1 MAKRWFKVKKT
12 AVPVI
17 IKKIKKNREIKAL
30 LYLLPALLIITTFQ
44 IYPVFKSL
52 AMSFYTDFDYLTG
65 EVFKRGLDNF
75 QYVLTDPDFY
85 LALKN
90 TFIFVLG
97 AVPLSIVVSLGFA
110 LLLNSNIK
118 LKNFFRSVYFIP
130 FITSTVAVS
139 IVWRWMFN
147 KEFGIVNAVLMMLG
161 INKINW
167 LTNPKMTIPMLVL
180 LSVWKGMG
188 YKIIIFLAGLQNIDE
203 KYYLAAKID
212 GASAWKRFTSITIP
226 LLTPTL
232 FFVSITSVIS
242 SFKLFDEVYVL
253 YDKQTGPLKSGLTIV
268 YYIYNKFNR
277 YWQFSIAS
285 AAAFVLFVIIL
296 IFTLIQLRI
305 GQKKTNY

>member
-1 MAKRWFKVKKT
+1 MSNIKEVK
-12 AVPVI
+12 AFI
-17 IKKIKKNREIKAL
+17 
-30 LYLLPALLIITTFQ
+30 YLLPALLIITVFQ
-44 IYPVFKSL
+44 IYPIVKSL
-52 AMSFYTDFDYLTG
+52 AMSFYTDFDYLTD
-65 EVFKRGLDNF
+65 EVYRRGLDNF

-97 AVPLSIVVSLGFA
+97 AVPLSIIVSLGFA

-147 KEFGIVNAVLMMLG
+147 KEFGMVNSILMIFG
-161 INKINW
+161 VEKINW

-180 LSVWKGMG
+180 LNVWKGMG

-203 KYYLAAKID
+203 RYYLAAKID
-212 GASAWKRFTSITIP
+212 GASIWRRFTSVTVP
-226 LLTPTL
+226 LLSPTL
-232 FFVSITSVIS
+232 FFVSITSVIG
-242 SFKLFDEVYVL
+242 SFKIFDEVFVL

-268 YYIYNKFNR
+268 YYIFNKFNR

-285 AAAFVLFVIIL
+285 AAAFVLFIIIL
-296 IFTLIQLRI
+296 VFTLIQLRV

>member
-1 MAKRWFKVKKT
+1 MNKPAI
-12 AVPVI
+12 PVI
-17 IKKIKKNREIKAL
+17 TKKLKRSKELKAF
-30 LYLLPALLIITTFQ
+30 LYLLPALLIITIFQ
-44 IYPVFKSL
+44 IYPILKSL
-52 AMSFYTDFDYLTG
+52 AMSFYTDFDYLTD
-65 EVFKRGLDNF
+65 EVYKRGLDNF

-97 AVPLSIVVSLGFA
+97 AVPLSIIVSLAFA

-118 LKNFFRSVYFIP
+118 LKSFFRSVYFIP

-147 KEFGIVNAVLMMLG
+147 KEFGLINSLLMMFG

-232 FFVSITSVIS
+232 FFVSITSVIG
-242 SFKLFDEVYVL
+242 SFKLFDEVYIL

-285 AAAFVLFVIIL
+285 AAAFILFIIIL

-305 GQKKTNY
+305 GEKKTNY

>member
-1 MAKRWFKVKKT
+1 MKKT

-147 KEFGIVNAVLMMLG
+147 KEFGIVNAVLMMFG

>member
-1 MAKRWFKVKKT
+1 MKKT

-30 LYLLPALLIITTFQ
+30 LYLLPALLVITTFQ

-212 GASAWKRFTSITIP
+212 GASVWKRFTSITIP

-232 FFVSITSVIS
+232 FFVSITSVIG

-296 IFTLIQLRI
+296 IFTLIQLRT

>member
-1 MAKRWFKVKKT
+1 MKKPALVEKV
-12 AVPVI
+12 
-17 IKKIKKNREIKAL
+17 IKNKELKAL
-30 LYLLPALLIITTFQ
+30 LYLLPALLIITVFQ
-44 IYPVFKSL
+44 IYPILKSL
-52 AMSFYTDFDYLTG
+52 AMSFYTDFDYLTD
-65 EVFKRGLDNF
+65 EVYKRGLDNF

-97 AVPLSIVVSLGFA
+97 AVPLSIIVSLGFA
-110 LLLNSNIK
+110 LLLNSNIR
-118 LKNFFRSVYFIP
+118 LKNLFRSVYFIP

-147 KEFGIVNAVLMMLG
+147 KEFGMVNSILMMFG
-161 INKINW
+161 IDKINW
-167 LTNPKMTIPMLVL
+167 LTNPQMTIPMLVL

-226 LLTPTL
+226 LLSPTL
-232 FFVSITSVIS
+232 FFVSITSVIG
-242 SFKLFDEVYVL
+242 SFKLFDEVFVL

-285 AAAFVLFVIIL
+285 AAAFILFVIIL